1 MLCQI
6 RIEKRNLSFL
16 LGILGRTF
24 FIKSRLLITFY
35 SNIERKGQYTG
46 WVEEV
51 VILGPTHAPKL
62 RDIKEYTS
70 LGVIRDFRQK

>member
-6 RIEKRNLSFL
+6 RIEKRKISFL

-24 FIKSRLLITFY
+24 FVKSRLLITFY
-35 SNIERKGQYTG
+35 SNKERKGQYTG

-51 VILGPTHAPKL
+51 VILGPTHDPKL

-70 LGVIRDFRQK
+70 LGLIRDLRQE